1 MDTSVYQAIRQKIE
15 VVLSGQEVTFQT
27 TVPHKDGGERYV
39 HATYLPHLSALREVK
54 GFVAQ
59 VIDIT
64 GHKRAEEALRER
76 EAKNQALLDAIPD
89 LMFLIDKHGT
99 YLDFK
104 AARDIELWMPP
115 SEFLG
120 KTVYEVLSSGV
131 AERTMHY
138 LQRALET
145 GEIQNFEYQ
154 LLMQG
159 NMRHYEARVVAKK
172 EDQVLAIVRDITE
185 RKRTE
190 NVLGESEER
199 LRQSQRMEALGRLT
213 GGVAHDF
220 NNLLTAITG
229 YSELLLSGLSQGDAM
244 GTGLEE
250 IKKAGERAT
259 SLTRQLLTF
268 SRGQVLQPRVLELNA
283 VVTDVERMLRR
294 LIGEDIDLV
303 TVVDPAAGRVKADGY
318 YVAVPMTGKEGF
330 VSA

>member
-1 MDTSVYQAIRQKIE
+1 MEFDPVLDSKDQSEREGFSMERSLSQGDLCLITAEIVPVPFCYVDSKECYRFTNKAYEEWVGRSRKELRGERIDKILDTSVYQAIRHKIE
-15 VVLSGQEVTFQT
+15 VVLSGQEVSFKT

-39 HATYLPHLSALREVK
+39 HATYLPHLSAQREVK

-104 AARDIELWMPP
+104 AARDIEPLMPP

-159 NMRHYEARVVAKK
+159 NMRHYEARGMS
-172 EDQVLAIVRDITE
+172 RP
-185 RKRTE
+185 
-190 NVLGESEER
+190 
-199 LRQSQRMEALGRLT
+199 
-213 GGVAHDF
+213 
-220 NNLLTAITG
+220 LLK
-229 YSELLLSGLSQGDAM
+229 M
-244 GTGLEE
+244 
-250 IKKAGERAT
+250 
-259 SLTRQLLTF
+259 
-268 SRGQVLQPRVLELNA
+268 
-283 VVTDVERMLRR
+283 
-294 LIGEDIDLV
+294 
-303 TVVDPAAGRVKADGY
+303 DG
-318 YVAVPMTGKEGF
+318 
-330 VSA
+330 